1 MSLSHMLHGTYP
13 RKNIYIHVPPNHK
26 GHTYTGKIHC
36 CWCSSEAQSFL
47 EPLIFS
53 RSVWQPRPA
62 QLGPPLSAPNPTVY
76 TQTLRALGE
85 PGEATLSTRD
95 FLSPHVTS
103 CPHVSLPVPSMARV
117 HPDVSPCLHPAGS
130 PWGCLPDTLR
140 AG

>member
-1 MSLSHMLHGTYP
+1 MLHGTYP

-53 RSVWQPRPA
+53 RSVWQPQPA

-85 PGEATLSTRD
+85 PGEATLSTQD

-103 CPHVSLPVPSMARV
+103 CPHMSLPVPTCHFLSRLWPV
-117 HPDVSPCLHPAGS
+117 C
-130 PWGCLPDTLR
+130 TLMSHLVCTPL
-140 AG
+140 ALLGAPSQTP